1 MADEAE
7 VIRRLIAETE
17 ALPKAE
23 LPSFMEWAAGHPSI
37 INYRTKSPQRY
48 DQDARRAHFMDK
60 VLAEYPGAY
69 RSERFPEPM
78 REALYAHHKDPNR
91 LKSAY
96 EPYTEDHPL
105 VNAAT
110 WMASLPAAVAATSQ
124 MAANAVD
131 PVARPYPKAE
141 DNYARAVNT
150 FTGGLTEDLGLLP
163 KNQNAMRS
171 AMDMRDKRD
180 SLPWKTLD
188 TRVPDAMIDSA
199 FASDRRLTDSVQ
211 SLRGA
216 GVPESVAEPWG
227 RVMDATL
234 DPLVSLSAA
243 SKLSRA
249 GKNWDASKQL
259 LGDYG
264 IGTAGYTVP
273 MAIQGASNAY
283 DTANWIR
290 DFLNPPTG
298 VARGQD

>member
-1 MADEAE
+1 MDDSEF
-7 VIRRLIAETE
+7 IRQLIAETE
-17 ALPKAE
+17 SLPKAE
-23 LPSFMEWAAGHPSI
+23 LPGFMEWAAGHPSI
-37 INYRTKSPQRY
+37 LNYRTKSPQRY

-60 VLAEYPGAY
+60 VLEKYPGAY

-78 REALYAHHKDPNR
+78 REALYAHHQDPKR

-105 VNAAT
+105 VNTAT

-131 PVARPYPKAE
+131 PAQNRYPDAA
-141 DNYARAVNT
+141 DDYARAVNT
-150 FTGGLTEDLGLLP
+150 FTFGLTEDAGLLP
-163 KNQNAMRS
+163 KNKNAMR
-171 AMDMRDKRD
+171 AAVDMRDHRD
-180 SLPWKTLD
+180 AIPWKTLD
-188 TRVPDAMIDSA
+188 TRFPDAMIDRA
-199 FASDRRLTDSVQ
+199 AAGERRMTDSVE

-216 GVPESVAEPWG
+216 GVPESVAEPVG
-227 RVMDATL
+227 RVMDATM

-243 SKLSRA
+243 STLSRM
-249 GKNWDASKQL
+249 GRNWDASKQL

-264 IGTAGYTVP
+264 LGTAGYTVP
-273 MAIQGASNAY
+273 MAMRGVSNTY

-290 DFLNPPTG
+290 DFLNPPAG